1 MSGIEETFVK
11 HEASVQ
17 VPLGEILAFHA
28 ARDAAKPAIT
38 FGETMV
44 TYAELDARAN
54 RRAHHFAALGV
65 SEGDTVTIAMPKSLE
80 VYELL
85 FALWKLAA
93 TPNMVAAKLPIVE
106 LRAIV
111 ELAQPRLVVGPQPQD
126 LPGYDVL
133 PVGAL
138 ADAHDYPADPLPRRI
153 SKHWKIMTSGGS
165 TGRPKLIVD
174 RRTGTHDPSFPILL
188 QTVDDVLLN
197 PGPLYHNTPF
207 SMTTHSL
214 FTGGHVIETERF
226 DPLLTLQLI
235 EKHKVGWISL
245 VPTMMHRI
253 WRLPSEQRLAYDMS
267 SLRVV
272 FHNAAPCPVWLKEAW
287 IDWLGADKIIELYGG
302 TEGQGFTVI
311 TGSEWLAHKG
321 SVGRVAPGSRMR
333 VFNEA
338 GEECAP
344 GEIGGIYFLPE
355 AGRGSS
361 YAYVGAEAQAAG
373 EWESL
378 GDLGYLDADGYL
390 YLADRRTDLI
400 LSGGAN
406 IYPAEVEAALDE
418 HPAVLSSIVVGLPDE
433 DLGQRTHAIVQLAD
447 ESTSEDDL
455 RTFLADRLARFK
467 LPRSY
472 EFTSDYLR
480 DDAGKA
486 RRSKLAAER
495 AASGQEPSHA

>member
-1 MSGIEETFVK
+1 VSGIEETFVK
-11 HEASVQ
+11 HEASTQ

-38 FGETMV
+38 FGDRTV
-44 TYAELDARAN
+44 TYAELEARAN
-54 RRAHHFAALGV
+54 RRAHHLAALGV
-65 SEGDTVTIAMPKSLE
+65 IEGDIVTIAMAKTLE
-80 VYELL
+80 VYEIL
-85 FALWKLAA
+85 FALWKLGA
-93 TPNMVAAKLPIVE
+93 TPNMVAAKLPMAE
-106 LRAIV
+106 LQAIV
-111 ELAQPRLVVGPQPQD
+111 ALAQPRLIIGPQAAD
-126 LPGYDVL
+126 LPSHKVL
-133 PVGAL
+133 PVAELGA
-138 ADAHDYPADPLPRRI
+138 ADGYPADPLPTRI

-165 TGRPKLIVD
+165 TGRPKLILD
-174 RRTGTHDPSFPILL
+174 RRIATHDPNFPILL

-207 SMTTHSL
+207 SMATHSL

-253 WRLPSEQRLAYDMS
+253 WRLPTEQRLAYDMS
-267 SLRVV
+267 SLRIM
-272 FHNAAPCPVWLKEAW
+272 FHNAAPCPIWLKEAW
-287 IDWLGADKIIELYGG
+287 IEWLGADKIVELYGG

-311 TGSEWLAHKG
+311 SGSEWLEHKG
-321 SVGRVAPGSRMR
+321 SVGRAMPGSKMC
-333 VFNEA
+333 VFDEA
-338 GEECAP
+338 GEICAP

-355 AGRGSS
+355 GGRGSS
-361 YAYVGAEAQAAG
+361 YAYVGAEAQASG
-373 EWESL
+373 DWESL

-433 DLGQRTHAIVQLAD
+433 DLGQRTHAIVQLGDAG
-447 ESTSEDDL
+447 TSEDDL
-455 RTFLADRLARFK
+455 RAFLADRLARFK

-495 AASGQEPSHA
+495 YTTGRA